1 MKKNILVFPCGSE
14 IALEFYRSVHFSPH
28 FRLIAVWE
36 NQVGNRADRTKVILL
51 LVLFDKKSKSRVQ
64 TAKNQV

>member
-1 MKKNILVFPCGSE
+1 MQGHP
-14 IALEFYRSVHFSPH
+14 ALFCMP
-28 FRLIAVWE
+28 VWE
-36 NQVGNRADRTKVILL
+36 NRAGNRADLTKVILL

>member
-1 MKKNILVFPCGSE
+1 MQGHP
-14 IALEFYRSVHFSPH
+14 ALFVCLCKR
-28 FRLIAVWE
+28 
-36 NQVGNRADRTKVILL
+36 NREQIMQIRTKVTLL

>member
-1 MKKNILVFPCGSE
+1 MP
-14 IALEFYRSVHFSPH
+14 
-28 FRLIAVWE
+28 VWE
-36 NQVGNRADRTKVILL
+36 NQIGNRADRTKVILL